1 MKTTVDIPENELEEA
16 MKHAGAKTKRDAI
29 VTALLDYNRRQRIAA
44 LVDYSGTSSS
54 LMSNAA
60 IEELDG
66 EVHRP
71 RNRRRHGRGRR
82 S

>member
-1 MKTTVDIPENELEEA
+1 MKTTVDIPGNELEEA
-16 MKHAGAKTKRDAI
+16 MKHARAKTKRDAI

-66 EVHRP
+66 EVYRP